1 MLNVHCSQAQRSSI
15 ACAVVRVMDRGMGHI
30 MDSAHLR
37 TVLGFILHK
46 RPAGLRLAQA
56 ALLAS
61 TVWAAGITGA
71 QAPSRAAQPATT
83 DSLDPIQTFIE
94 RNMPARN
101 TAAGGRVEITVG
113 SLDPR
118 LQLAPCQR
126 IEPYLLPG
134 TRLWGRTSIGVR
146 CLEGATW
153 TVSLP
158 VTVTVRGPA
167 VVAAEP
173 IAAGSPATA
182 VAVRIEEVDLTR
194 DPGTPVTDPEQLM
207 GKTFTRSVGV
217 GQVLRLE
224 TLRATPTVV
233 AGDPVRIDMVG
244 KGFVIQSEGQAL
256 SAGAEGQP
264 LRVRT
269 ESGRIVSG
277 TLRGRAVEI
286 RI

>member
-1 MLNVHCSQAQRSSI
+1 MLNAHRSHAQPSWMARVIVHVI
-15 ACAVVRVMDRGMGHI
+15 DRGMGRI
-30 MDSAHLR
+30 VAGAYLR
-37 TVLGFILHK
+37 TVLGVSLH
-46 RPAGLRLAQA
+46 RHLAALRLAQA
-56 ALLAS
+56 ALLAI
-61 TVWAAGITGA
+61 TMLAAGITGA
-71 QAPSRAAQPATT
+71 QAQSRAAQPANT
-83 DSLDPIQTFIE
+83 DGRDPIQTFIE
-94 RNMPARN
+94 RNMPAN
-101 TAAGGRVEITVG
+101 NAAGGGRIEVSVG

-146 CLEGATW
+146 CLEGANW

-182 VAVRIEEVDLTR
+182 VAVRIEEVELTR
-194 DPGTPVTDPEQLM
+194 DPGTPVTDPGQLM
-207 GKTFTRSVGV
+207 GKTFTRSVAV

-277 TLRGRAVEI
+277 TLKGRAVEI

>member
-1 MLNVHCSQAQRSSI
+1 MLNAHPLYEQPSWMARVTGRIMACAKLAAVPGVVLYRRTAAQR
-15 ACAVVRVMDRGMGHI
+15 
-30 MDSAHLR
+30 
-37 TVLGFILHK
+37 F
-46 RPAGLRLAQA
+46 AQT
-56 ALLAS
+56 ALLAM
-61 TVWAAGITGA
+61 TVLTAGITGA
-71 QAPSRAAQPATT
+71 HAQSAQAQSRTPQAAAS
-83 DSLDPIQTFIE
+83 DSRDPIQTFIE
-94 RNMPARN
+94 RNMPAGN
-101 TAAGGRVEITVG
+101 AAGGGRIEISVG

-167 VVAAEP
+167 LVAAEP
-173 IAAGSPATA
+173 ITAGSPATA
-182 VAVRIEEVDLTR
+182 VAVRIEEVELTR
-194 DPGTPVTDPEQLM
+194 ESGTPVTDPEQLM
-207 GKTFTRSVGV
+207 GKTFTRGVAV

-277 TLRGRAVEI
+277 TLKGRAVEI

>member
-1 MLNVHCSQAQRSSI
+1 MPI
-15 ACAVVRVMDRGMGHI
+15 AHHLVPLLFRIARALSRVTPVAVRGMH
-30 MDSAHLR
+30 
-37 TVLGFILHK
+37 
-46 RPAGLRLAQA
+46 A
-56 ALLAS
+56 ALL
-61 TVWAAGITGA
+61 TVALLAAGTAGA
-71 QAPSRAAQPATT
+71 QVQPRVAQTPASESR
-83 DSLDPIQTFIE
+83 DPIQTFIE
-94 RNMPARN
+94 RNMPAGN
-101 TAAGGRVEITVG
+101 AAAGGRIEVSVG

-173 IAAGSPATA
+173 IAAGSPATTA
-182 VAVRIEEVDLTR
+182 AVRIEEVELTR
-194 DPGTPVTDPEQLM
+194 ESGTPVTDPEQLM
-207 GKTFTRSVGV
+207 GKTFTRSIAA

-224 TLRATPTVV
+224 SLRATPTVV

-277 TLRGRAVEI
+277 TLKGRAVEI

>member
-1 MLNVHCSQAQRSSI
+1 MFIRITLIALAAWLSVLSRSP
-15 ACAVVRVMDRGMGHI
+15 VVR
-30 MDSAHLR
+30 
-37 TVLGFILHK
+37 
-46 RPAGLRLAQA
+46 RLARPMLFA
-56 ALLAS
+56 TTMGLVL
-61 TVWAAGITGA
+61 V
-71 QAPSRAAQPATT
+71 PVHAQPALGAG
-83 DSLDPIQTFIE
+83 SDPIQTFVE
-94 RNMPARN
+94 RNLS
-101 TAAGGRVEITVG
+101 AAPGSPVGRVQITVG

-146 CLEGATW
+146 CLEGANW

-158 VTVTVRGPA
+158 VTVTVHGMA

-173 IAAGSPATA
+173 LAAGSPAGTA
-182 VAVRIEEVDLTR
+182 SVRIEEVELTR
-194 DPGTPVTDPEQLM
+194 EPGTPVTDPAQLN
-207 GKTFTRSVGV
+207 GKTFTRSLSV

-224 TLRATPTVV
+224 SLRATPTVA

-244 KGFVIQSEGQAL
+244 KGFLIQSEGQAL
-256 SAGAEGQP
+256 SAGAEGQS

-277 TLRGRAVEI
+277 TLKGRAVEI

>member
-1 MLNVHCSQAQRSSI
+1 MPI
-15 ACAVVRVMDRGMGHI
+15 AHHLIPLLFRIARALSRVTPVAVRGMH
-30 MDSAHLR
+30 
-37 TVLGFILHK
+37 
-46 RPAGLRLAQA
+46 A
-56 ALLAS
+56 ALL
-61 TVWAAGITGA
+61 TVALLTAGTAGA
-71 QAPSRAAQPATT
+71 QVQPRVAQTPASESR
-83 DSLDPIQTFIE
+83 DPIQTFIE
-94 RNMPARN
+94 RNMPAGN
-101 TAAGGRVEITVG
+101 AAAGGRIEVSVG

-173 IAAGSPATA
+173 IAAGSPATMA
-182 VAVRIEEVDLTR
+182 AVRIEEVELTR
-194 DPGTPVTDPEQLM
+194 ESGTPVTDPEQLM
-207 GKTFTRSVGV
+207 GKTFTRSIAA

-224 TLRATPTVV
+224 SLRATPTVV

-277 TLRGRAVEI
+277 TLKGRAVEI

>member
-1 MLNVHCSQAQRSSI
+1 MPMRLLSFVLSACSSLSWARAVLTVMAGLTLAATPWAIQAQGQL
-15 ACAVVRVMDRGMGHI
+15 MP
-30 MDSAHLR
+30 
-37 TVLGFILHK
+37 T
-46 RPAGLRLAQA
+46 
-56 ALLAS
+56 
-61 TVWAAGITGA
+61 
-71 QAPSRAAQPATT
+71 AAQPTALRAQPTPAPT
-83 DSLDPIQTFIE
+83 GTPGTDPIQTFIE
-94 RNMPARN
+94 RNMPAGQ
-101 TAAGGRVEITVG
+101 AAGGSRIEVSVG

-158 VTVTVRGPA
+158 VTVTIRGLA

-173 IAAGSPATA
+173 LAAGSPATTA
-182 VAVRIEEVDLTR
+182 AIRIEEVELTR
-194 DPGTPVTDPEQLM
+194 EPGTPVTDPGQLV
-207 GKTFTRSVGV
+207 GKTLTRSLAA

-224 TLRATPTVV
+224 SLRATPTVV

-244 KGFVIQSEGQAL
+244 KGFMIQSEGQAL

-264 LRVRT
+264 MRVRT

-277 TLRGRAVEI
+277 TLKGRAVEI

>member
-1 MLNVHCSQAQRSSI
+1 MFLRIILTSLTYRPDALAQTRGVRRLAGWLLCMVLGMGAAPMQAQPSP
-15 ACAVVRVMDRGMGHI
+15 V
-30 MDSAHLR
+30 
-37 TVLGFILHK
+37 
-46 RPAGLRLAQA
+46 AG
-56 ALLAS
+56 S
-61 TVWAAGITGA
+61 
-71 QAPSRAAQPATT
+71 
-83 DSLDPIQTFIE
+83 DPIQTFVE
-94 RNMPARN
+94 RNLPAGQGAP
-101 TAAGGRVEITVG
+101 TGRIQITVG

-146 CLEGATW
+146 CLEGASW

-158 VTVTVRGPA
+158 VTVTVHGLA

-173 IAAGSPATA
+173 LAAGSSAGTA
-182 VAVRIEEVDLTR
+182 AVRIEEVELTR
-194 DPGTPVTDPEQLM
+194 EPGTPVTDPAQLN
-207 GKTFTRSVGV
+207 GKTLTRSLSA

-224 TLRATPTVV
+224 SLRATPTVV

-244 KGFVIQSEGQAL
+244 KGFLIQSEGQAL

-277 TLRGRAVEI
+277 TLKGRAVEI

>member
-1 MLNVHCSQAQRSSI
+1 MVHVMTHASPRAIFRNILSMSP
-15 ACAVVRVMDRGMGHI
+15 AARRV
-30 MDSAHLR
+30 
-37 TVLGFILHK
+37 
-46 RPAGLRLAQA
+46 AQA
-56 ALLAS
+56 ALLAM
-61 TVWAAGITGA
+61 TVLVAGVTGA
-71 QAPSRAAQPATT
+71 QAQSRTPQAAAT
-83 DSLDPIQTFIE
+83 DSRDPIQSFIE
-94 RNMPARN
+94 RNMPASN
-101 TAAGGRVEITVG
+101 ASGGGRIEVSVG

-182 VAVRIEEVDLTR
+182 VAVRIEEVELTR

-207 GKTFTRSVGV
+207 GKTFTRSVAV

-277 TLRGRAVEI
+277 TLKGRAVEI
-286 RI
+286 RICAADRPQGP